1 MNEERPSLKEIEFRH
16 GRDRWKDGGFIAL
29 AVLVTTISIAAF
41 TSKASGK
48 PSTHVP
54 QGHVTV
60 VYSDLEIGR

>member
-1 MNEERPSLKEIEFRH
+1 MSDERPSLRSIEVRH

-29 AVLVTTISIAAF
+29 AVLLTTISIAAF
-41 TSKASGK
+41 TSKAAGK

-60 VYSDLEIGR
+60 VYGDLEIQR